1 MGWTGWTSASNSRR
15 QAVRNA
21 DRITHRTMVNPWTIA
36 LMRFGYGAKGIVYI
50 VLGGLAG
57 KYAFG
62 AGGGAVT
69 DPKGAL
75 HWLDIG
81 PFGHLLLGLIA
92 VGLFGYAL
100 WNVARALL
108 DLDNRG
114 KKAEGIVIRIGFA
127 VVGLTYTSLAFAAA
141 QLAMSTGNGG
151 KSTDATTQD
160 WTGHVL
166 NTPLGVP
173 LVILAGIIML
183 GVAGAL
189 AIEVYRAHF
198 RRYLKSTR
206 LSRVTEQWLV
216 LAGRFGY
223 ASLSVVLAIIGVFLI
238 VAAKQHNPGE
248 AKGLGGA
255 LAQLTQTSMGPLL
268 LGIVALGLIA
278 YGVFSLACARYRRLG
293 AA

>member
-1 MGWTGWTSASNSRR
+1 LGWTSASNNTR
-15 QAVRNA
+15 QAMQNV
-21 DRITHRTMVNPWTIA
+21 DRVTHQTVVNPWTIA
-36 LMRFGYGAKGIVYI
+36 LMRFGYGAKGLVYI
-50 VLGGLAG
+50 VLGGLAA
-57 KYAFG
+57 KYAIG
-62 AGGGAVT
+62 AGGGALT

-75 HWLDIG
+75 HWLDVG
-81 PFGHLLLGLIA
+81 LFGHLLLGLVA

-100 WNVARALL
+100 WNVARAFL

-114 KKAEGIVIRIGFA
+114 KTAEGTLTRIGFG
-127 VVGLTYTSLAFAAA
+127 VVALTYASLAFAAL
-141 QLAMSTGNGG
+141 QLAMNTGNGG

-160 WTGHVL
+160 WTARVL
-166 NTPLGVP
+166 NTSFGVP
-173 LVILAGIIML
+173 LVILAGIVML

-198 RRYLKSTR
+198 RRYLKSAR
-206 LSRVTEQWLV
+206 LSHVAEQSIV

-255 LAQLTQTSMGPLL
+255 LGQLAQTSMGPLL
-268 LGIVALGLIA
+268 LGVVALGLMA
-278 YGVFSLACARYRRLG
+278 YGAFSLACSRYRRLG
-293 AA
+293 PA